1 MARSDV
7 AHDGQPVELGA
18 TLGFMQVMW
27 ELVHALDARS
37 KRMAS
42 RIGVTGPQRLVLR
55 IVGAKPRISAGA
67 LAKTLRLHPSSL
79 TGVLR
84 RLEKRGL
91 ILRKPDPADA
101 RRALLSLAR
110 AGAAVNT
117 RRAGTVEAA
126 VARALARLGERE
138 LATAQR
144 VLSTL
149 IEELERDD
157 A

>member
-1 MARSDV
+1 MAKTDD
-7 AHDGQPVELGA
+7 AADETVELGA

-37 KRMAS
+37 KRMAAK
-42 RIGVTGPQRLVLR
+42 IGITGPQRLVLR
-55 IVGAKPRISAGA
+55 IVGASPRISAGA

-84 RLEKRGL
+84 RLEKRGM
-91 ILRKPDPADA
+91 ILRKPDPEDA
-101 RRALLSLAR
+101 RRALLSLLKP
-110 AGAAVNT
+110 GVAVNA

-126 VARALARLGERE
+126 VARALAQLGERE
-138 LATAQR
+138 LSSAER
-144 VLSTL
+144 VIRTV